1 MTASSSY
8 SFQDL
13 QSRRPDPHARKPS
26 GSTSIVLVPTST
38 YFCLIVSFEHVAD
51 TLLAGCMVLNQTS
64 KVTWIVTV
72 VDQFVNVLGLTL
84 EDAGTDQRIP
94 LLAFPRLGFTPQS
107 RGGNTKPDLPGTGL
121 LFGGLATEPPHLCH
135 DPGQHRH
142 GGERMYRQGAHQ
154 LQAEVHRGFVRK
166 RMLPRC
172 ECDWLHLGKD
182 LETQQNVATVFC
194 LRTSNLFYV
203 LLGQNPAPLL
213 AQSPGPGRGAQ
224 VLGGGVGPAW
234 AGGALIVPGWLRSS
248 AAGGREGSPPLGS
261 RLFFTPLRTRRV
273 PRPRQQQARRRGGCG
288 GGGGGGGGVC
298 ARLAFPPPRLGERG
312 GGEGRA
318 EAGISQLGPQG
329 PKRGT
334 RCSFPPHCAL

>member
-1 MTASSSY
+1 MNPTH
-8 SFQDL
+8 
-13 QSRRPDPHARKPS
+13 PPRKPPGRRAQERPWAAGFQLRGPGNARPCS
-26 GSTSIVLVPTST
+26 APGGGRPGCRRRRGSSR
-38 YFCLIVSFEHVAD
+38 EH
-51 TLLAGCMVLNQTS
+51 L
-64 KVTWIVTV
+64 
-72 VDQFVNVLGLTL
+72 
-84 EDAGTDQRIP
+84 
-94 LLAFPRLGFTPQS
+94 
-107 RGGNTKPDLPGTGL
+107 
-121 LFGGLATEPPHLCH
+121 
-135 DPGQHRH
+135 
-142 GGERMYRQGAHQ
+142 
-154 LQAEVHRGFVRK
+154 
-166 RMLPRC
+166 
-172 ECDWLHLGKD
+172 
-182 LETQQNVATVFC
+182 
-194 LRTSNLFYV
+194 
-203 LLGQNPAPLL
+203 PAPLL

-288 GGGGGGGGVC
+288 GGGGGGVC